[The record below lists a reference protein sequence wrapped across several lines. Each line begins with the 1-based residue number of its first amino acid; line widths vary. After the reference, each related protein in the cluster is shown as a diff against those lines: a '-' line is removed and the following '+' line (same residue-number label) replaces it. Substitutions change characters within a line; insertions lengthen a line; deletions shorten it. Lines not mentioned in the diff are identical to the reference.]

1 MAAIPSATLK
11 ELWRSGQEGRLSPW
25 EVAKALAF
33 REASKEIHD
42 GVPDLVFW
50 VWARRF
56 AIGGNL
62 KACVHILLALRLN
75 FLPVCQSRATLKS
88 HALPTRPGRQ

>member
-62 KACVHILLALRLN
+62 KACVHI
-75 FLPVCQSRATLKS
+75 
-88 HALPTRPGRQ
+88 